1 MSTNGSA
8 REVLTPSEAAAYLR
22 LPEAEVV
29 GLVRS
34 RDLPGRRLA
43 NEWRCLEAAIEQRL
57 TTGSPGW
64 EARRA
69 AILELAGK
77 YNDDPDLELNVE
89 DAYRRRSGPTSEGSC
104 LREPQQLRDLQRR
117 AGNYVARTICC
128 R

>member
-1 MSTNGSA
+1 
-8 REVLTPSEAAAYLR
+8 VD
-22 LPEAEVV
+22 
-29 GLVRS
+29 LVRS
-34 RDLPGRRLA
+34 QGQPGRRVA
-43 NEWRCLEAAIEQRL
+43 DEWRFLKAAVEHWL
-57 TTGSPGW
+57 ATASPGW

-104 LREPQQLRDLQRR
+104 LQAPQQLRDPQRR

-128 R
+128 C